1 MNPNGTGP
9 VLRDEGSEP
18 VWETGTILRYLA
30 TRYGTDSFWPAFRE
44 HVMVSTKNCGPAD
57 SCKMPCSGNRAE
69 ICGGFWANSV
79 YETFRQPASPESPQ
93 R

>member
-1 MNPNGTGP
+1 LGRYLPHLDWCVSGERGTVAGVAEFLVMNPNGTGP

-44 HVMVSTKNCGPAD
+44 HVMVS
-57 SCKMPCSGNRAE
+57 
-69 ICGGFWANSV
+69 
-79 YETFRQPASPESPQ
+79 YEELRVSD
-93 R
+93 

>member
-18 VWETGTILRYLA
+18 VWETSTILRYLA

-44 HVMVSTKNCGPAD
+44 HVMVS
-57 SCKMPCSGNRAE
+57 
-69 ICGGFWANSV
+69 
-79 YETFRQPASPESPQ
+79 YEALRVSD
-93 R
+93 